1 MSSSLQRA
9 SGLLGA
15 SARGLVSGTINL
27 ALTLPLSIACVV
39 QTLLRRS
46 PVAASDALTLSLASW
61 AQGFLMLAL
70 FIILPILAMY
80 AQAVPAAA
88 AEILMYVHWSAVLA
102 VVLAALAYAHWLPFT
117 FRAGDKPVVRGSVLG
132 LESRSRFSW
141 SNPFDL
147 ALLLVDVCLVPYSL
161 YGLGLTAFVPATAIT
176 GNATLAAAV
185 NVTTTTTTT
194 TADALTLLGL
204 SLDIVK
210 PQTAAVGALWFNAP
224 SYAGFALAAA
234 LCVLYA
240 LCVAA
245 YHGSPETGLESLPE
259 FFSKSLLP
267 RGFVPILG
275 AQLVAA
281 AHDTTGRFSLAT
293 RTLCAITAA
302 WMAST
307 TLVADAQERPAATVR
322 SSLRRPPVQAV
333 ALSAGSMLATF
344 LCVLAGLTGHTL
356 VQAGVAAMFI
366 LVSLVYVEA
375 AWPAAQE
382 AVPFVAHLSR
392 TVSWLTLC
400 LVVAAGLLAPT
411 SGARL
416 AWGMGGLVSAC
427 VLAVR
432 VVLAGRFLLAEHAA
446 AKLAQGAPTT
456 DTLFAEESADVKR
469 GAAAATTLFACLV
482 PDVSAWRGMRR
493 ITADAARLCM
503 VGSVGSDRT
512 GVVYMGSADT
522 TPRPVQGAVTGNGFW
537 TFEHPRA
544 AQPLGAA
551 ATVTRPCGV
560 AGDAA
565 ALTLVGSAVFAG
577 AAGVHKGFIFQGAA
591 ADLKQSAGYRALE
604 VHPGATYTF
613 AHDVAGRL
621 AVGATDKAH
630 TSAPSADTAPSFAFL
645 YDIVANKY
653 VGDAVFP
660 GSESN
665 AAYGVWHNGGSK
677 YTLCG
682 GYATTGANSFA
693 QEAALG
699 GAFPKGAPVGSGWI
713 ADLDYVFDEKRGT
726 ALVTWSNW
734 TAYKHTAAG
743 GAALKSQIEGIS
755 STDGGATYQLV
766 VRTDAGS
773 SWVTLRRTRTG
784 FEGVEA
790 APVPAGATA
799 VCGKFVAGRHASGGG
814 FQAAA
819 GATAV

>member
-1 MSSSLQRA
+1 MSSPAPAPPSALQAAA
-9 SGLLGA
+9 SLLGTG
-15 SARGLVSGTINL
+15 ARGLVSGTINL
-27 ALTLPLSIACVV
+27 ALTLPLSVACVV
-39 QTLLRRS
+39 QTLLRRK
-46 PVAASDALTLSLASW
+46 PMAASDALSLSLASW
-61 AQGFLMLAL
+61 VQGFLMLAL
-70 FIILPILAMY
+70 FIILPILALY

-88 AEILMYVHWSAVLA
+88 AAILMYVHWSAVLA
-102 VVLAALAYAHWLPFT
+102 VVLAALLYAHWLPFT

-141 SNPFDL
+141 SNPFDVV
-147 ALLLVDVCLVPYSL
+147 LLLVDVALVPYSM
-161 YGLGLTAFVPATAIT
+161 YGLGLTAFVPAAATNAT
-176 GNATLAAAV
+176 VVGNATVAAS
-185 NVTTTTTTT
+185 
-194 TADALTLLGL
+194 DALTILGL

-210 PQTAAVGALWFNAP
+210 PQTAAIGALWFTGS

-245 YHGSPETGLESLPE
+245 YHGGPETGMERVPE

-307 TLVADAQERPAATVR
+307 TLVADAQERPAAAVR
-322 SSLRRPPVQAV
+322 SSLRRAPVQAV
-333 ALSAGSMLATF
+333 VLSAGSMLATF
-344 LCVLAGLTGHTL
+344 LCVLAGLSGHTL
-356 VQAGVAAMFI
+356 VQAGVAAVFI

-382 AVPFVAHLSR
+382 AVPFAAHLSR
-392 TVSWLTLC
+392 TMGWLTLC
-400 LVVAAGLLAPT
+400 LVVGAGLLAPT
-411 SGARL
+411 SGSRL
-416 AWGMGGLVSAC
+416 AWGLGGLVSAC

-446 AKLAQGAPTT
+446 AKLAQGAPST
-456 DTLFAEESADVKR
+456 DTLFAEESADAKR
-469 GAAAATTLFACLV
+469 ASSSAASLFACLI

-493 ITADAARLCM
+493 ITDTRVCM
-503 VGSVGSDRT
+503 VGSTASDRT
-512 GVVYMGSADT
+512 GIVYTGSADT
-522 TPRPVQGAVTGNGFW
+522 TPRPAAGAAAPANGFW

-544 AQPLGAA
+544 AGGGA

-560 AGDAA
+560 AVGDGA
-565 ALTLVGSAVFAG
+565 ALTVVGSAVFAG
-577 AAGVHKGFIFQGAA
+577 AAGVHKGFIFQGGAA
-591 ADLKQSAGYRALE
+591 ELKQSAGFRALE

-613 AHDVAGRL
+613 VHDVAGRL

-630 TSAPSADTAPSFAFL
+630 TSAPASDTAPSFAFL

-665 AAYGVWHNGGSK
+665 AAYGVWHNGGTK
-677 YTLCG
+677 YTVCG
-682 GYATTGANSFA
+682 GFATTGANSFA
-693 QEAALG
+693 QEAAAG
-699 GAFPKGAPVGSGWI
+699 GAYPKGAPVGSGWI
-713 ADLDYVFDEKRGT
+713 ADLDYVFDEKRGA
-726 ALVTWSNW
+726 ALVTWSSW

-743 GAALKSQIEGIS
+743 GAALKSQFEGIS
-755 STDGGATYQLV
+755 SVDGGATYQLV
-766 VRTDAGS
+766 ARTDAGS
-773 SWVTLRRTRTG
+773 SWVSLRRTRTG

-790 APVPAGATA
+790 AAVPTGATA

-814 FQAAA
+814 FQAAVA
-819 GATAV
+819 AAV